1 MTQVRPCRDLFL
13 VEEGHHRHV
22 GGTEH
27 EHHELGFDVIPQV
40 RRLIVH
46 DVESR
51 FPERLPR
58 LDRVGLLAFEF
69 EEDLAIEHVP
79 EYGTRVTVRPGAGI
93 TRWDGDRRD
102 HGAGVRGYLRVLVQ
116 QNVEGIGRRGADRW
130 HAPNILGALAGIEGH
145 SEVEDV
151 GQSRCQLSR
160 SPADLPLVAGG
171 GVVRPTPGCW
181 DRHRQSLPTRLGR
194 AYRGGMD
201 VPSEIREFLG
211 SRRARISPEQAGLPA
226 YGGNRRVKGLRRE
239 EVAMLA
245 GVSVDYYVRM
255 ERGSLAGASET
266 VLDALA
272 SALQLDEA
280 ERDHLFALARASGPT
295 GSRRKR
301 KTTGTLRPALQQIL
315 DAITDA
321 PAWIRNGRHD
331 VLAMNQLARALYAP
345 VLADPRR
352 PANTTRF
359 VYLHP
364 DEAERFFVDYD
375 QITRDAA
382 AMLRLE
388 AGSNPHDEQLIAL
401 VGELSTR
408 SELFRQRWA
417 SQDVRFH
424 RSGRKRLNHPVV
436 GQLDLD
442 FEAMALPSEPGLQLN
457 VYTAAANTPTAD
469 GLKLLA
475 SWAASQ
481 ENLPSEVAPT
491 KD

>member
-1 MTQVRPCRDLFL
+1 
-13 VEEGHHRHV
+13 
-22 GGTEH
+22 
-27 EHHELGFDVIPQV
+27 
-40 RRLIVH
+40 
-46 DVESR
+46 
-51 FPERLPR
+51 
-58 LDRVGLLAFEF
+58 
-69 EEDLAIEHVP
+69 
-79 EYGTRVTVRPGAGI
+79 
-93 TRWDGDRRD
+93 
-102 HGAGVRGYLRVLVQ
+102 
-116 QNVEGIGRRGADRW
+116 
-130 HAPNILGALAGIEGH
+130 
-145 SEVEDV
+145 
-151 GQSRCQLSR
+151 
-160 SPADLPLVAGG
+160 
-171 GVVRPTPGCW
+171 
-181 DRHRQSLPTRLGR
+181 
-194 AYRGGMD
+194 
-201 VPSEIREFLG
+201 
-211 SRRARISPEQAGLPA
+211 
-226 YGGNRRVKGLRRE
+226 
-239 EVAMLA
+239 MLA

-266 VLDALA
+266 VLDSLA

-280 ERDHLFALARASGPT
+280 EREHLFALARESGPT

-301 KTTGTLRPALQQIL
+301 KTPGSLRPALQQIL

-364 DEAERFFVDYD
+364 EEAERFFVDYD
-375 QITRDAA
+375 QIIRDAA

-442 FEAMALPSEPGLQLN
+442 FEAMQLPSEPGLQLN

-481 ENLPSEVAPT
+481 QNLPSEAAPNRG
-491 KD
+491 